1 MRILFVTPSLPSLPR
16 GGASRRMQGLISGLA
31 REHAVSVLAFVP
43 PGEDQTAAI
52 SAARDYCDEVVTVEN
67 DRYGLSNRR
76 KRALQLRSLA
86 SPRSFEHLVYDRP
99 ALQAALD
106 WMLARTRYDIVT
118 VEFCWMAYPSFS
130 TAAGLVLD
138 EHNIEYDILRR
149 TSRGETLPARKLYNA
164 VDFRKLRREERAIWR
179 KFDAC
184 CLTSERDER
193 MLCRDR
199 PSTRTAVVPNGA
211 DTAYFRPQAAPPEPM
226 TIAFFG
232 QISYYPNTDGLL
244 FFLREVM
251 PRLKQTQPRV
261 RLLIIGLSPPDVIS
275 AYEGEDV
282 IITGVVDD
290 IRPYLE
296 RASVIIAPLR
306 IGGGTRLKILEA
318 MAMGKPVVS
327 TRIGAEGIDVTD
339 GQDILLA
346 DSAEDFAAR
355 VAQVLDD
362 PALARRLGVAARELI
377 EQRYDWQ
384 ASVQRLTLLYQ
395 ELLPVGASPGRSVV
409 RNLG

>member
-1 MRILFVTPSLPSLPR
+1 MRILFVTPSLPSRPR
-16 GGASRRMQGLISGLA
+16 DGASRRMHGLIAGLA
-31 REHAVSVLAFVP
+31 RSHTVSVLAFVQ

-52 SAARDYCDEVVTVEN
+52 SASRDVCVEVVTVEN
-67 DRYGLSNRR
+67 DRYGLSGRR
-76 KRALQLRSLA
+76 KRVLQMRSLA
-86 SPRSFEHLVYDRP
+86 TPRSFEHLVYYRP
-99 ALQAALD
+99 ALQTALD
-106 WMLARTRYDIVT
+106 GMLARTRYDIVN
-118 VEFCWMAYPSFS
+118 VEFCWMAYPSFP
-130 TAAGLVLD
+130 TAARLVLD

-149 TSRGETLPARKLYNA
+149 TARSETQTARKLYNV
-164 VDFRKLRREERAIWR
+164 VDYRKLRREERAIWR

-193 MLCRDR
+193 LLRRDL
-199 PSTRTAVVPNGA
+199 PSTRTAIVPNGA
-211 DTAYFRPQAAPPEPM
+211 DTSFFRPQAAPPEPM

-251 PRLKQTQPRV
+251 PRLKQTHPRV
-261 RLLIIGLSPPDVIS
+261 TLLIIGMSPPEVIS
-275 AYEGEDV
+275 AYEGDDV
-282 IITGVVDD
+282 IVTGVVDD

-346 DSAEDFAAR
+346 DSAGEFAAR
-355 VAQVLDD
+355 VRQVLDD
-362 PALARRLGVAARELI
+362 PVLARQLGGAARRLI

-384 ASVQRLTLLYQ
+384 ASVQRVEQLYQ
-395 ELLPVGASPGRSVV
+395 ELLPAGSPAGRAAA
-409 RNLG
+409 GKPE

>member
-16 GGASRRMQGLISGLA
+16 GGASRRMQGLITGLA
-31 REHAVSVLAFVP
+31 REHAVSVLAFVQP
-43 PGEDQTAAI
+43 EEDQTAAI
-52 SAARDYCDEVVTVEN
+52 AAARDYCDEVVTVEN
-67 DRYGLSNRR
+67 ERYGLSNRR
-76 KRALQLRSLA
+76 KRVLQMRSLA
-86 SPRSFEHLVYDRP
+86 SSKSFEHLVYYRP

-106 WMLARTRYDIVT
+106 LMLARTRYDIVN
-118 VEFCWMAYPSFS
+118 VEFCWMGYPRFS
-130 TAAGLVLD
+130 TAARIVLD

-149 TSRGETLPARKLYNA
+149 TAHGENQIARKLYNT

-193 MLCRDR
+193 LLRHDLQ
-199 PSTRTAVVPNGA
+199 SARTAVVPNGA
-211 DTAYFRPQAAPPEPM
+211 DTAFFRPQTAPPEPL

-251 PRLKQTQPRV
+251 PRLKLTHPRV
-261 RLLIIGLSPPDVIS
+261 KLLIIGPSPPDVIS
-275 AYEGEDV
+275 AYEDDDV

-290 IRPYLE
+290 IRLYLE
-296 RASVIIAPLR
+296 RASAIIAPLR

-327 TRIGAEGIDVTD
+327 THIGAEGIDVTD

-346 DSAEDFAAR
+346 DTAEEFAAR

-362 PALARRLGVAARELI
+362 TALAHRLGDAARRLI

-384 ASVQRLTLLYQ
+384 ASVQQLAHLYQ
-395 ELLPVGASPGRSVV
+395 ELLPAAVSPGRAVM
-409 RNLG
+409 GKAE